1 MKIPSIM
8 SKTSV
13 EIDRDIA
20 REASEILGT
29 STLRETIDAS
39 LREVV
44 NAKRRLEL
52 VALIRDGDGF
62 EFDDTDQ
69 AWGGGD

>member
-1 MKIPSIM
+1 M

-20 REASEILGT
+20 RQASEILGT

-44 NAKRRLEL
+44 NGKRRLEL
-52 VALIRDGDGF
+52 MAMLQDGDGF
-62 EFDDTDQ
+62 DLDLADQ
-69 AWGGGD
+69 AWGGTD

>member
-1 MKIPSIM
+1 M

-20 REASEILGT
+20 SQAAEILGT
-29 STLRETIDAS
+29 TTLRDTIDAS
-39 LREVV
+39 LREIV

-52 VALIRDGDGF
+52 IALLRDPGR
-62 EFDDTDQ
+62 FDLEAVDD
-69 AWGGGD
+69 AWGGDD

>member
-1 MKIPSIM
+1 M

-20 REASEILGT
+20 RQAAEILGT
-29 STLRETIDAS
+29 VTLRDTIHAS
-39 LREVV
+39 LLEIV

-52 VALIRDGDGF
+52 IALLSEPGR
-62 EFDDTDQ
+62 FDFDTVDD
-69 AWGGGD
+69 AWGGDS